1 MPPELTTEEQGLS
14 NELTPEVTPKEQP
27 TPTDAASATPKPA
40 PTPEDPELDL
50 GLDEKGQPLKFKRSQ
65 LLDFQ
70 KSHSNKTEWEKSN
83 TVKAQEIAAEKEQL
97 KEMFNI
103 IEHLKANPK
112 KAERIIAILD
122 EKEQATEAKI
132 DDIDEVLKTL
142 PEDDPYA
149 KTLRALKAQNQ
160 QLLKTT
166 QDLQTKI
173 GTFEKQTQTV
183 QEQEAVKQATSFLT
197 KALDDA
203 VKDLEFADEDDK
215 ADWRNAVLTYMVN
228 NPGKYPTEA
237 EFLNVIKTVGAAQ
250 FEALTKRNERIQAR
264 YIKTKGGI
272 QPVSTH
278 PAGGG
283 SKPLSKKPSMG
294 GKDTEDNLQDVL
306 EEALKNESDQ
316 NKE

>member
-1 MPPELTTEEQGLS
+1 MLDLTPEETGLET
-14 NELTPEVTPKEQP
+14 ELTPEVTPKEQP
-27 TPTDAASATPKPA
+27 TPTIPASVTPKPA
-40 PTPEDPELDL
+40 AAPEDPELDL

-65 LLDFQ
+65 LLEYQ

-97 KEMFNI
+97 KEMFGI
-103 IEHLKANPK
+103 VEHLKANPK

-122 EKEQATEAKI
+122 EKEQAAEQKI
-132 DDIDEVLKTL
+132 DDIDEVLKDL
-142 PEDDPYA
+142 PADDPYA

-166 QDLQTKI
+166 QELSTKLGAFEQTTK
-173 GTFEKQTQTV
+173 TV
-183 QEQEAVKQATSFLT
+183 QEQENVKQATSFLT

-203 VKDLEFADEDDK
+203 VKGLEFADDDDK
-215 ADWRNAVLTYMVN
+215 ADWRNAVLTYLVN
-228 NPGKYPTEA
+228 NPGKYPTEQD
-237 EFLNVIKTVGAAQ
+237 FLKAIQTAGAAQ

-264 YIKTKGGI
+264 YIKSKGGT
-272 QPVSTH
+272 QPVSLH

-283 SKPLSKKPSMG
+283 AKPLSKKPTME
-294 GKDTEDNLQDVL
+294 TLQESI
-306 EEALKNESDQ
+306 EEALTNEAGQ